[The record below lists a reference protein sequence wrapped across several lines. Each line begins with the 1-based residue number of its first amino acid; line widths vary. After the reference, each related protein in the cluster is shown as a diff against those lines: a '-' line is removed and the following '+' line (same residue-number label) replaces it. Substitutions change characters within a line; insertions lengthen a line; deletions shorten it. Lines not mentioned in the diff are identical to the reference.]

1 MPARRLAPVRF
12 LLLAAPAVVSVVL
25 AAPAS
30 ARIFGTTPIPISVTG
45 SGGGGDGPSGGATI
59 SGDNR
64 KGRLAAFHSEA
75 SNLVAGDTNGV
86 ADVFLFSRPRGAR
99 GTTRMD
105 AGPARPAGG
114 LRRVSVPS
122 GGGQANGPSSN
133 PSLDGRLRLGDRD
146 VRAHCVAF
154 QSEASNLVRGDRDRT
169 SDVFVRDLRRDR
181 TILISRGI
189 AAAATNPS
197 IDGDCD
203 RVGFEAGGRAYL
215 AGVAGRVRSL
225 GAGAEVDLALDGRA
239 VVWRSGGVVKLRR
252 EGRTSV
258 VGPGSNPTVSDR
270 EHVDGRLVWA
280 VSFQTRSS
288 LAGRDRNPGLDV
300 YTRTFAARGGSL
312 RTDLISATR
321 RGGSSLGGDSENG
334 GLTAYAAGRGIVVFV
349 NHRARGSTLF
359 YRNNNS
365 GNIDDLA
372 HTGDRAIFDVATSA
386 RANWVAFT
394 SAAASFA
401 HDRNGGVP
409 DVFLKHLVDGHAL

>member
-1 MPARRLAPVRF
+1 MLRSLLGAVAGLA
-12 LLLAAPAVVSVVL
+12 LL

-30 ARIFGTTPIPISVTG
+30 AGIFGTTPIPISVTG
-45 SGGGGDGPSGGATI
+45 SGGGADGPSGGATI

-86 ADVFLFSRPRGAR
+86 ADVFVYSRPRGAR
-99 GTTRMD
+99 GTTRLG

-114 LRRVSVPS
+114 LRRVSVAAD
-122 GGGQANGPSSN
+122 GAQANGPSTN

-154 QSEASNLVRGDRDRT
+154 QSEASNLVRADRDRT
-169 SDVFVRDLRRDR
+169 SDVFVRDLRRNR
-181 TILISRGI
+181 TILISHGI
-189 AAAATNPS
+189 AAPAANPS

-203 RVGFEAGGRAYL
+203 AVGFEAGGRAYV
-215 AGVAGRVRSL
+215 AGIGGRVRSL
-225 GAGAEVDLALDGRA
+225 GPGDQVDLALDGRA

-258 VGPGSNPTVSDR
+258 VGPGASPTVSDR
-270 EHVDGRLVWA
+270 EHVGGRLVWA
-280 VSFQTRSS
+280 VSFHTSAS

-321 RGGSSLGGDSENG
+321 RGGTSLGGDSENG
-334 GLTAYAAGRGIVVFV
+334 GVTAYAAGRGIVVFV
-349 NHRARGSTLF
+349 NHRAGGSTLY

-372 HTGDRAIFDVATSA
+372 HAQDRTIFDVATSA
-386 RANWVAFT
+386 RANWVAFS
-394 SAAASFA
+394 SAATDFA
-401 HDRNGGVP
+401 HDRNGGVQ
-409 DVFLKHLVDGHAL
+409 DVFLKHLIDGHAL